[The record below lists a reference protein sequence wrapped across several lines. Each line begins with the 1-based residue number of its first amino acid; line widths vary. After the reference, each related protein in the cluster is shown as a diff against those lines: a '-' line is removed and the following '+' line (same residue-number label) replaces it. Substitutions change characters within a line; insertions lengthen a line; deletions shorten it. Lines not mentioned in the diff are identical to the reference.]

1 MKKFITILAVLLIS
15 FVSIGQ
21 TQFRRTYDTA
31 ISSTTGETKSNNVF
45 LFNYG
50 GTTDLKVY
58 LSSDETVMYEQ
69 LSDFEDGETESGYKY
84 IIAEYANK
92 ETGYKMHIQVFSDR
106 ADSVRLLLNNG
117 ESIECTNKN

>member
-15 FVSIGQ
+15 FAAIGQ

-31 ISSTTGETKSNNVF
+31 ISSTTGETNSNNVF

-58 LSSDETVMYEQ
+58 LSSNEIVMYEQ
-69 LSDFEDGETESGYKY
+69 LSDFEDGETKSGYKY
-84 IIAEYANK
+84 IIAEYADK
-92 ETGYKMHIQVFSDR
+92 ETGYKMHVQIFSDR
-106 ADSVRLLLNNG
+106 ADAVRLLLDDG
-117 ESIECTNKN
+117 ESIECTNK